1 MATTGLD
8 HETEQLTLKF
18 DEDGKLVLG
27 TIGLFTGIEC
37 LKNENGDS
45 SKIRELDIPRD
56 HTALSKSSMPLKRS
70 LSSPSDAYT
79 ILLLDDDFDIV
90 TVFRRGLE
98 IQGFNVVA
106 FAEPLLALEHF
117 QSKSKQ
123 FALVISDIRM
133 SKMNG
138 FEFIKKIKEIKPEVK
153 VFLITAFEID
163 DIEFRRVLPSVKID
177 ELIQKPIS
185 LKDLARRIRKHIIA
199 K

>member
-1 MATTGLD
+1 L
-8 HETEQLTLKF
+8 
-18 DEDGKLVLG
+18 
-27 TIGLFTGIEC
+27 
-37 LKNENGDS
+37 
-45 SKIRELDIPRD
+45 
-56 HTALSKSSMPLKRS
+56 KSSLP
-70 LSSPSDAYT
+70 SPPDAYT
-79 ILLLDDDFDIV
+79 ILFLDDDIETV

-123 FALVISDIRM
+123 FAFVISDIRM

-153 VFLITAFEID
+153 VFLISSFEID
-163 DIEFRRVLPSVKID
+163 DFEFRKVLPSVKID

-185 LKDLARRIRKHIIA
+185 LKDLAIRIRKHVIA

>member
-1 MATTGLD
+1 
-8 HETEQLTLKF
+8 
-18 DEDGKLVLG
+18 
-27 TIGLFTGIEC
+27 
-37 LKNENGDS
+37 
-45 SKIRELDIPRD
+45 
-56 HTALSKSSMPLKRS
+56 MPLKSS

-90 TVFRRGLE
+90 TVLRRALE
-98 IQGFNVVA
+98 NQGFNVVA
-106 FAEPLLALEHF
+106 FTEPLLAVEHF

-123 FALVISDIRM
+123 IAMVISDIRM

-153 VFLITAFEID
+153 VFLITAFQID
-163 DIEFRRVLPSVKID
+163 DFEFRKVLPGVKID

-185 LKDLARRIRKHIIA
+185 LKDLAIRIRKHIIA

>member
-1 MATTGLD
+1 
-8 HETEQLTLKF
+8 
-18 DEDGKLVLG
+18 
-27 TIGLFTGIEC
+27 
-37 LKNENGDS
+37 
-45 SKIRELDIPRD
+45 
-56 HTALSKSSMPLKRS
+56 MPLKSS

-98 IQGFNVVA
+98 NQGFNVVA
-106 FAEPLLALEHF
+106 FAEPLLALEQF

-138 FEFIKKIKEIKPEVK
+138 FEFIKKIKDIKPEVK
-153 VFLITAFEID
+153 VFLITAFQID
-163 DIEFRRVLPSVKID
+163 DFEFRKVLPGVKID

-185 LKDLARRIRKHIIA
+185 LKDLAIRIRKHIIA

>member
-1 MATTGLD
+1 LEKSATPLSD
-8 HETEQLTLKF
+8 S
-18 DEDGKLVLG
+18 GKA
-27 TIGLFTGIEC
+27 E
-37 LKNENGDS
+37 
-45 SKIRELDIPRD
+45 
-56 HTALSKSSMPLKRS
+56 MPLKSS
-70 LSSPSDAYT
+70 LSSPPDAYS
-79 ILLLDDDFDIV
+79 ILFLDDDFDTV
-90 TVFRRGLE
+90 TVLRRGLE

-106 FAEPLLALEHF
+106 FEEPLLALEHF

-153 VFLITAFEID
+153 VFLISSFEID
-163 DIEFRRVLPSVKID
+163 DFEFRKVLPSVKID

-185 LKDLARRIRKHIIA
+185 LKDLVIRIRKHIIT